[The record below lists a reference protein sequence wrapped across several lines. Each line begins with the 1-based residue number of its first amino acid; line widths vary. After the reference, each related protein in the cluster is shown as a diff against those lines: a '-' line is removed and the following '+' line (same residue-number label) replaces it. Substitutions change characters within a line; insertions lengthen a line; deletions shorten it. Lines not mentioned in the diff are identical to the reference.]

1 RRRLRS
7 LQVSQDAVSQR
18 AVSVAG
24 DRGGDEEIVMPGLF
38 LDRRVG
44 DKIMIGDK
52 IVVTVTRIDRN
63 KVRIG
68 VEAPRDMEVFRKELG
83 MEVDDGVQPIRKTG
97 GPTT

>member
-1 RRRLRS
+1 
-7 LQVSQDAVSQR
+7 
-18 AVSVAG
+18 
-24 DRGGDEEIVMPGLF
+24 MPGLF

-97 GPTT
+97 VAAPGGPT